1 MKRKLS
7 ASVAA
12 IALLTASLGAG
23 LAACSSD
30 GSFSDFGVKVEGEY
44 GKAPKV
50 SAGEGTAPKDLKVGT
65 VKKGTGDSCGAD
77 AVLKVNYHGQLWNG
91 KKFDSSFDRG
101 KPAIFSLKQ
110 VVPGWGQGLK
120 DAKPGSRTLL
130 VIPPE
135 LGYGDQAT
143 GDIPAGS
150 TLVFVVDTLKCFS
163 ASQMKKGEEQLAQA
177 KVTGETLPGLEVTG
191 KLGEKPVLKV
201 NAGQLAK
208 ERTLTVLAAGKGA
221 PLKANDVVIVH
232 QSWVDQE
239 GKTVSTWDSKTP
251 MPLQGEKTLAELGLD
266 KELVGKNV
274 GSRLALSSM
283 ENGQAVAFVMDIVG
297 TL

>member
-163 ASQMKKGEEQLAQA
+163 GTQMKKGEEQLAQA
-177 KVTGETLPGLEVTG
+177 KDTGKNLPGLEVNG

>member
-30 GSFSDFGVKVEGEY
+30 GSFSDFGVKVQGEY

-208 ERTLTVLAAGKGA
+208 DRAVTVLAAGKGA
-221 PLKANDVVIVH
+221 PLKADDVVIVH
-232 QSWVDQE
+232 QSWVDPQ

-266 KELVGKNV
+266 KELVGKHV

-283 ENGQAVAFVMDIVG
+283 QNGQAVAFVMDIVG

>member
-91 KKFDSSFDRG
+91 KEFDSSFDRG

-150 TLVFVVDTLKCFS
+150 TLVFVVDTWKCFS
-163 ASQMKKGEEQLAQA
+163 GTQMKKGEEQLAQA
-177 KVTGETLPGLEVTG
+177 KATGENLPGLEVNG

>member
-163 ASQMKKGEEQLAQA
+163 GTQMKKGEEQLAQA
-177 KVTGETLPGLEVTG
+177 KATGDNLPGLEVNG

>member
-1 MKRKLS
+1 MKRRLS
-7 ASVAA
+7 TSVAA
-12 IALLTASLGAG
+12 IALLGALLGAG
-23 LAACSSD
+23 LTGCSSD

-44 GKAPKV
+44 GKTPTV
-50 SAGEGTAPKDLKVGT
+50 SAGEGTAPKELKVGT
-65 VKKGTGDSCGAD
+65 VKAGEGEACGAD
-77 AVLKVNYHGQLWNG
+77 AVLKVNYHGQLWDG

-101 KPAIFSLKQ
+101 NPAVFSLKQ

-120 DAKPGSRTLL
+120 NAKPGSRTLL

-135 LGYGDQAT
+135 LGYGEQAM

-177 KVTGETLPGLEVTG
+177 KATGNTLPGLEVSG

-201 NAGQLAK
+201 NAGQLGKDRAVS
-208 ERTLTVLAAGKGA
+208 VLATGNGA
-221 PLKANDVVIVH
+221 ALKADDVVIVH
-232 QSWVDQE
+232 QSWLDQQ
-239 GKTVSTWDSKTP
+239 GKTVSTWDSNTP
-251 MPLQGEKTLAELGLD
+251 MPLQGEKTLAELKLD

-274 GSRLALSSM
+274 GSRLALSTM
-283 ENGQAVAFVMDIVG
+283 QDGQAVALVMDIVG

>member
-163 ASQMKKGEEQLAQA
+163 GTQMKKGEEQLAQA
-177 KVTGETLPGLEVTG
+177 KATGENLPGLEVNG

>member
-1 MKRKLS
+1 
-7 ASVAA
+7 
-12 IALLTASLGAG
+12 
-23 LAACSSD
+23 
-30 GSFSDFGVKVEGEY
+30 
-44 GKAPKV
+44 
-50 SAGEGTAPKDLKVGT
+50 
-65 VKKGTGDSCGAD
+65 
-77 AVLKVNYHGQLWNG
+77 
-91 KKFDSSFDRG
+91 
-101 KPAIFSLKQ
+101 
-110 VVPGWGQGLK
+110 
-120 DAKPGSRTLL
+120 
-130 VIPPE
+130 
-135 LGYGDQAT
+135 
-143 GDIPAGS
+143 
-150 TLVFVVDTLKCFS
+150 
-163 ASQMKKGEEQLAQA
+163 MKKGEEQLAQA
-177 KVTGETLPGLEVTG
+177 KATGENLPGLEVNG

>member
-1 MKRKLS
+1 MKRRLS
-7 ASVAA
+7 SSFAA
-12 IALLTASLGAG
+12 LALMGALIGGALT
-23 LAACSSD
+23 ACSSNAT
-30 GSFSDFGVKVEGEY
+30 GVNVEGDY

-50 SAGEGTAPKDLKVGT
+50 SAGEGTPPKELKVTTLKDGEGEAC
-65 VKKGTGDSCGAD
+65 GTG
-77 AVLKVNYHGQLWNG
+77 AVVKVNYHGQLWNG

-101 KPAIFSLKQ
+101 KPAVFSLKQ
-110 VVPGWGQGLK
+110 VVPGWGKGLK

-163 ASQMKKGEEQLAQA
+163 SSQMKQGEQLLAEA
-177 KVTGETLPGLEVTG
+177 KATGDSLPGVEVGG
-191 KLGEKPVLKV
+191 KLGAKPTLKV
-201 NAGQLAK
+201 TPDQLAK
-208 ERTLTVLAAGKGA
+208 ERKVVVLAQGKGA
-221 PLKANDVVIVH
+221 PLKAKDVVIVH
-232 QSWVDQE
+232 QSWLDQD
-239 GKTVSTWDSKTP
+239 GKIASTWDSATP
-251 MPLQGEKTLAELGLD
+251 MPLQGEQSLAELGLD
-266 KELVGKNV
+266 KELAGKTV

-283 ENGQAVAFVMDIVG
+283 QNGQAVAFVMDIIG

>member
-283 ENGQAVAFVMDIVG
+283 ESGQAVAFVMDIVG

>member
-101 KPAIFSLKQ
+101 TPAIFSLKQ

-163 ASQMKKGEEQLAQA
+163 GTQMKKGEEQLAQA
-177 KVTGETLPGLEVTG
+177 KATGKNLPGLEVNG

-208 ERTLTVLAAGKGA
+208 ERILTVLAAGKGA

-232 QSWVDQE
+232 QSWVDPE

>member
-163 ASQMKKGEEQLAQA
+163 GTQMKKGEEQLAQA
-177 KVTGETLPGLEVTG
+177 KATGENLPGLEVNG

-283 ENGQAVAFVMDIVG
+283 ENGQAVAFVMDVVG

>member
-1 MKRKLS
+1 MKRRLS
-7 ASVAA
+7 SSFAA
-12 IALLTASLGAG
+12 LALMGALIGGALTG
-23 LAACSSD
+23 CSSND
-30 GSFSDFGVKVEGEY
+30 TGVNVEGDY

-50 SAGEGTAPKDLKVGT
+50 SAGKGTPPKDLKVVTLKDGEGEAC
-65 VKKGTGDSCGAD
+65 GTG
-77 AVLKVNYHGQLWNG
+77 AVVAVNYHGQLWNG

-163 ASQMKKGEEQLAQA
+163 GTQMKKGEEQLAQA
-177 KVTGETLPGLEVTG
+177 KATGKNLPGLEVNG

>member
-163 ASQMKKGEEQLAQA
+163 GTQMKKGEEQLAQA
-177 KVTGETLPGLEVTG
+177 KATGENLPGLEVNG

-201 NAGQLAK
+201 NTGQLAK

>member
-1 MKRKLS
+1 MKRRLS
-7 ASVAA
+7 SSFAA
-12 IALLTASLGAG
+12 LALMGALIGGALTG
-23 LAACSSD
+23 CSTNDS
-30 GSFSDFGVKVEGEY
+30 GVNVEGDY

-50 SAGEGTAPKDLKVGT
+50 SAGEGTPSKDLKVVTLKEG
-65 VKKGTGDSCGAD
+65 KGTACGEG
-77 AVLKVNYHGQLWNG
+77 AVMQVNYHGQLWNG

-110 VVPGWGQGLK
+110 VVPGWGKGLK

-130 VIPPE
+130 VIPPQ

-163 ASQMKKGEEQLAQA
+163 SSQANKGEQQLTKA
-177 KVTGETLPGLEVTG
+177 KATGETLPGLEVSG
-191 KLGEKPVLKV
+191 KLGAKPTLKV
-201 NAGQLAK
+201 TSDQVAK
-208 ERTLTVLAAGKGA
+208 ENKVVVLAQGNGA
-221 PLKANDVVIVH
+221 PLKAEDVVIVH

-239 GKTVSTWDSKTP
+239 GKTASTWDSATP
-251 MPLQGEKTLAELGLD
+251 MPLQGEKTLGELGLD
-266 KELVGKNV
+266 KVFAGKTV
-274 GSRLALSSM
+274 GSRLGLSSTS
-283 ENGQAVAFVMDIVG
+283 NGQSVAFVLDIVG

>member
-12 IALLTASLGAG
+12 IALLTASIGAG

-163 ASQMKKGEEQLAQA
+163 GTQMKKGEEQLAQA
-177 KVTGETLPGLEVTG
+177 KATGENLPGLEVNG

>member
-1 MKRKLS
+1 MKRRLS
-7 ASVAA
+7 SSVAA
-12 IALLTASLGAG
+12 IALLGGLLGAG
-23 LAACSSD
+23 LTACSSD

-44 GKAPKV
+44 GKAPTV

-65 VKKGTGDSCGAD
+65 VKAGEGEACGAD
-77 AVLKVNYHGQLWNG
+77 AVLKVNYHGQLWDG

-101 KPAIFSLKQ
+101 NPAVFSLKQ

-120 DAKPGSRTLL
+120 EAKPGSRTLL

-177 KVTGETLPGLEVTG
+177 KPTGKNLPGLEVSG
-191 KLGEKPVLKV
+191 KLGEKPALKV
-201 NAGQLAK
+201 NADQLAK
-208 ERTLTVLAAGKGA
+208 DRAVSVLATGTGA
-221 PLKANDVVIVH
+221 PLKADDVVIVH
-232 QSWVDQE
+232 QSWLDQQ

-266 KELVGKNV
+266 KELTGKNV

-283 ENGQAVAFVMDIVG
+283 QNGQAVAFVMDIVG

>member
-1 MKRKLS
+1 MKRRLS
-7 ASVAA
+7 SSVAA
-12 IALLTASLGAG
+12 LALMGALIGSALT
-23 LAACSSD
+23 ACSSND
-30 GSFSDFGVKVEGEY
+30 SGVKVEGDY

-50 SAGEGTAPKDLKVGT
+50 SAGEGTPPKDLKVVTLKEGEG
-65 VKKGTGDSCGAD
+65 KACGTG
-77 AVLKVNYHGQLWNG
+77 AVVEVNYHGQLWNG

-101 KPAIFSLKQ
+101 KPAVFSLNQ

-120 DAKPGSRTLL
+120 DAKPASRTLL

-135 LGYGDQAT
+135 LGYGNQAT

-163 ASQMKKGEEQLAQA
+163 ASQMKKGNDELRKA
-177 KVTGETLPGLEVTG
+177 KVTGESLPGLEVSG
-191 KLGEKPVLKV
+191 KLGAKPILK
-201 NAGQLAK
+201 ATPDQLAK
-208 ERTLTVLAAGKGA
+208 ERKVVVLAKGKGA
-221 PLKANDVVIVH
+221 PLKAKDVVIVH

-239 GKTVSTWDSKTP
+239 GKTSSTWDSATP

-266 KELVGKNV
+266 KELAGKAV
-274 GSRLALSSM
+274 GSRLALSSTQ
-283 ENGQAVAFVMDIVG
+283 NGQAVAFVMDIIG

>member
-163 ASQMKKGEEQLAQA
+163 GTQMKKGEEQLAQA
-177 KVTGETLPGLEVTG
+177 KATGENLPGLEVNG

-297 TL
+297 TI